1 MRENFL
7 LLATLLL
14 PTLASHAV
22 VVEKVKS
29 YVVEI
34 AQHNGV
40 VFVLFGS
47 SLLRHDVRSKTV
59 LLLSDRFART
69 VPLGRSIG
77 QGVMIRSACWW
88 TGG

>member
-29 YVVEI
+29 YVEI

-59 LLLSDRFART
+59 LSDRFART
-69 VPLGRSIG
+69 VP
-77 QGVMIRSACWW
+77 
-88 TGG
+88 